1 MAQFIEVTELDQNGN
16 SEAAPNLTKSLVVH
30 NIESMQAQGS
40 NALIFMAGRGTK
52 DVRVVQEDY
61 ATVLAAANAAPA
73 ANVQRT
79 VDLVVKKRE
88 GELEE
93 RVTQYN
99 KAIEKNRIVE
109 FYENP
114 NVTGDSIVIVRKDHK
129 RAERV
134 IYYVDNDYASLKA
147 AFDA

>member
-1 MAQFIEVTELDQNGN
+1 MAQFIEVTEKDQNGN
-16 SEAAPNLTKSLVVH
+16 SESAPNLVKSLVVH
-30 NIESMQAQGS
+30 NIESAQAQG
-40 NALIFMAGRGTK
+40 ADTLIFMAGRGLK
-52 DVRVVQEDY
+52 DVRTVDEDY
-61 ATVLAAANAAPA
+61 ATVLAAINAAPTA
-73 ANVQRT
+73 DVQRS

-93 RVTQYN
+93 RVTPYN

-114 NVTGDSIVIVRKDHK
+114 NAVGDSVVIVKKDHN

-134 IYYVDNDYASLKA
+134 VYYVDNTYASLKSD
-147 AFDA
+147 FDA